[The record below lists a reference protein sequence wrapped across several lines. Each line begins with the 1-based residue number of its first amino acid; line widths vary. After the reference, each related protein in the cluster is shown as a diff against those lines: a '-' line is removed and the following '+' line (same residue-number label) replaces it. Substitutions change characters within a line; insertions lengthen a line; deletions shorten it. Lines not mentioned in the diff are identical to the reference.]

1 VKSKRVLVVDDSE
14 PCLRICVIA
23 LTQAG
28 YRVST
33 ARSVPDALRALSVE
47 MPDALVCD
55 LLLGTIGTGFDV
67 IAAVRTLGAK
77 IFCVA
82 VTGLPTVQIR
92 EDAMVAGFDAFLFKP
107 FKPSELVA
115 LLR

>member
-1 VKSKRVLVVDDSE
+1 
-14 PCLRICVIA
+14 
-23 LTQAG
+23 
-28 YRVST
+28 
-33 ARSVPDALRALSVE
+33 

-67 IAAVRTLGAK
+67 IAAVRASGAK
-77 IFCVA
+77 AFCVA
-82 VTGLPTVQIR
+82 VTGLPASDIR
-92 EDAMVAGFDAFLFKP
+92 DKAMEAGFDTFLYKP